1 MRHRANG
8 PEDPVDRDRR
18 RFLGAAASVIVA
30 LGGASVSEG
39 APREFD
45 VIGRATTWLNSRRL
59 TAASLSG
66 KVVLIN
72 FCTYTCINWLRTL
85 PYVRPWADN
94 YRKDLLVI
102 GVHTPEFGFE
112 HNVDNV
118 RRAMEQLQITH
129 PIVIDN
135 DYAIWRAFQNN
146 YWPAL
151 YFIDSRGRVR
161 DRQFG
166 EGQYDKAG
174 NTIRRLLSD
183 AGTGAPAI
191 GSAPVGGSGVEAA
204 ADWPN
209 LRSPENYLGYQRTAG
224 FVSPGGL
231 RRGRPHMY
239 SAPTRVGLN
248 QWALSG
254 EWLIGQD
261 SASSPGGGSRIT
273 YRFHSRDLHLV
284 MGPASHESRV
294 RFKVSVDGD
303 PPGAAH
309 GADVD
314 ANGNGIA
321 SGQRLYQLIRQT
333 APIVDRRFEI
343 EFLDAGM
350 EAFAFTF
357 G

>member
-1 MRHRANG
+1 MEHRADG
-8 PEDPVDRDRR
+8 PDARVDRDRR
-18 RFLGAAASVIVA
+18 RFLGTAASVIVA
-30 LGGASVSEG
+30 LGAGSISARK
-39 APREFD
+39 PREFD
-45 VIGRATTWLNSRRL
+45 AIGRATSWLNSPRL
-59 TAASLSG
+59 TASSLNG
-66 KVVLIN
+66 KVVLVN

-85 PYVRPWADN
+85 PYIRRWADH
-94 YRKDLLVI
+94 YRKELLVV

-118 RRAMEQLQITH
+118 RRAMEQLQITY
-129 PIVIDN
+129 PVVMDN
-135 DYAIWRAFQNN
+135 DYAIWRAFQNH

-151 YFIDSRGRVR
+151 YFIDSRSRVR

-166 EGQYDKAG
+166 EGAYDKAESI
-174 NTIRRLLSD
+174 IRRLLAD
-183 AGTGAPAI
+183 AGTGAPSI
-191 GSAPVGGSGVEAA
+191 VPAPVGGSGVEAA
-204 ADWPN
+204 ADWRN

-224 FVSPGGL
+224 FASPGSI

-239 SAPTRVGLN
+239 SAPTRLGLN

-254 EWLIGQD
+254 EWLVGQNA
-261 SASSPGGGSRIT
+261 ASPVGVGAGIA

-284 MGPASHESRV
+284 MGPARHGSQV
-294 RFKVSVDGD
+294 RFKVSVDGH
-303 PPGAAH
+303 PPGGAH

-321 SGQRLYQLIRQT
+321 SEQRLYQLIRQT
-333 APIVDRRFEI
+333 GAIVDRRFEI